1 MMIMVLGF
9 GTIKP
14 ATSFERSVALLCMVV
29 AGAVYA
35 YVIGA
40 ICSVVTTRDPAT
52 AKYQETMDLLKVSP
66 LLAADWCPFV
76 LLLAHSL
83 LYSDHLLQFFT
94 EENDLPVDLRLRIQ
108 NYFRH
113 CKQLFRN
120 TLYVRSLARY

>member
-1 MMIMVLGF
+1 MFITRYVHCLEFAMMIMVLGF

-52 AKYQETMDLLKVSP
+52 AKYQETMDLLKVRPLRP
-66 LLAADWCPFV
+66 LLALTLV
-76 LLLAHSL
+76 LSPPSFFYLLSRLTYSSL
-83 LYSDHLLQFFT
+83 YSSDHLLF
-94 EENDLPVDLRLRIQ
+94 
-108 NYFRH
+108 
-113 CKQLFRN
+113 
-120 TLYVRSLARY
+120 